1 LLAAIPEARSQ
12 ARAQDRTAHV
22 NGMDMHYQV
31 LGSGEPLILL
41 HGFGGCGEDWQPI
54 VEVFAKQYQVIIPDL
69 RGHGAS
75 TNPTKTFSHRQSAL
89 DVFTLLDQLDLQR
102 IKAMGISSGGMT
114 LLHMATSQPGRID
127 AMVLIGTTTYFP
139 EQARKIMAVSGQ
151 IMPPEVRAMYQRCAK
166 RGEAQV
172 HELIDEFTSF
182 KDSYEDMNFTPPLLG
197 TIKARTL
204 IVQGDRDPFFPV
216 NIPTEMYQAIPGSA
230 LWIVPR
236 GGHVPIFGP
245 RQQEF
250 ETIASEFLQSGGQN

>member
-1 LLAAIPEARSQ
+1 
-12 ARAQDRTAHV
+12 
-22 NGMDMHYQV
+22 
-31 LGSGEPLILL
+31 
-41 HGFGGCGEDWQPI
+41 
-54 VEVFAKQYQVIIPDL
+54 
-69 RGHGAS
+69 
-75 TNPTKTFSHRQSAL
+75 
-89 DVFTLLDQLDLQR
+89 
-102 IKAMGISSGGMT
+102 
-114 LLHMATSQPGRID
+114 
-127 AMVLIGTTTYFP
+127 
-139 EQARKIMAVSGQ
+139 
-151 IMPPEVRAMYQRCAK
+151 MYQRCAK

-216 NIPTEMYQAIPGSA
+216 TIATEMYQAIPGSA

-250 ETIASEFLQSGGQN
+250 ETIASEFLQSGGKTSLEYISHGSLRLHRSNQRAPGAAMRPADALRPTGTSF